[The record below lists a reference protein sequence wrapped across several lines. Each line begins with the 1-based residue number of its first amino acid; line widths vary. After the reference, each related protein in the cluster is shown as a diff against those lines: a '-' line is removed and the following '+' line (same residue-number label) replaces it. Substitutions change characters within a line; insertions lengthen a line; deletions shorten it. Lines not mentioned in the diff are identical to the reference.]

1 MLALAYGKH
10 LAFSNLCYNRNTR
23 INKRDTIF
31 SNIFKQGDNMRV
43 FGNTI
48 EYTIENGTSKSKA
61 TELIILWKGYIDKAF
76 QNVTLED
83 KQVYNEQEMAENGF
97 PEILYSLTYKNLEQ
111 LGYIENKGVIEIF
124 KVQLQAIKNDKGT
137 YDIKFTID

>member
-1 MLALAYGKH
+1 
-10 LAFSNLCYNRNTR
+10 
-23 INKRDTIF
+23 
-31 SNIFKQGDNMRV
+31 
-43 FGNTI
+43 
-48 EYTIENGTSKSKA
+48 
-61 TELIILWKGYIDKAF
+61 
-76 QNVTLED
+76 
-83 KQVYNEQEMAENGF
+83 MAENGF